1 METIKIIG
9 VLVATLIM
17 FAGCGLGGPSGS
29 EVNVKKICQESKQ
42 GDDTTNITITNT
54 NDCDKSTRTAE
65 PFVVE
70 PKVVE
75 VPAPTK

>member
-1 METIKIIG
+1 MELIKYIG
-9 VLVATLIM
+9 VFSIGGLLIG
-17 FAGCGLGGPSGS
+17 GCGLGGPS
-29 EVNVKKICQESKQ
+29 EPEINVRNECQESR
-42 GDDTTNITITNT
+42 GDDTTNVTITNT

-75 VPAPTK
+75 VPAQ